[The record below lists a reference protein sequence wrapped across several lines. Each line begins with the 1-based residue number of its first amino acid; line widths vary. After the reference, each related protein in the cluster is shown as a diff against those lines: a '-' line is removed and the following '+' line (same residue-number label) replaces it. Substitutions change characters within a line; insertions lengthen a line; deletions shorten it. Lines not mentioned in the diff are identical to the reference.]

1 MGQKKDTLLRWV
13 NCCLESAT
21 PVDRIKNLSDGCFF
35 IHILSFLR
43 SHPTDGSDPWLQT
56 ISILRGTLKHCI
68 YYVWNCNH
76 FFLFVEYSLQD
87 DVVDFDGAASGN
99 EEELTKLIVICMHLT
114 MVQKPCEVIKQ
125 KTMWNLST
133 EDQKVIEAILQVTVN
148 DDQLT
153 KSRLIE
159 VLQDSQGS
167 VVFLLY

>member
-1 MGQKKDTLLRWV
+1 M
-13 NCCLESAT
+13 
-21 PVDRIKNLSDGCFF
+21 
-35 IHILSFLR
+35 
-43 SHPTDGSDPWLQT
+43 
-56 ISILRGTLKHCI
+56 
-68 YYVWNCNH
+68 
-76 FFLFVEYSLQD
+76 QD
-87 DVVDFDGAASGN
+87 DVVDFDAAASGN
-99 EEELTKLIVICMHLT
+99 EEELTKLIVICIHLT
-114 MVQKPCEVIKQ
+114 MFQKPCEVIKQ